1 MYEVNTH
8 KRSEVSKVRYRPDE
22 MCQLRREASL
32 AGMQLAT
39 YIRKLSMLGR
49 ELGAADVIR
58 QMNGL
63 EEQSQEQEQHKT
75 A

>member
-1 MYEVNTH
+1 MYEVNSH

-22 MCQLRREASL
+22 MCQLRREAAM

-63 EEQSQEQEQHKT
+63 DDQEQEQEQHKS

>member
-1 MYEVNTH
+1 MYEFDTH

-22 MCQLRREASL
+22 MCQLRREAAL

-63 EEQSQEQEQHKT
+63 DDLPQESEQHRT

>member
-1 MYEVNTH
+1 MFECESH

-22 MCQLRREASL
+22 MCQLRREAAL

-58 QMNGL
+58 QMNGF
-63 EEQSQEQEQHKT
+63 EEPSQEQEQHKS

>member
-1 MYEVNTH
+1 MFEVNSH

-22 MCQLRREASL
+22 MCQLRREAAL
-32 AGMQLAT
+32 AGLQLAT

-63 EEQSQEQEQHKT
+63 EEQEQEREQHKS

>member
-1 MYEVNTH
+1 MYEFDTH

-22 MCQLRREASL
+22 MCQLRREAAL

-63 EEQSQEQEQHKT
+63 DDLSQEQEQHKT

>member
-1 MYEVNTH
+1 MFECESH

-58 QMNGL
+58 KMNGF
-63 EEQSQEQEQHKT
+63 EAEQPQEQHKS

>member
-1 MYEVNTH
+1 MYEFDTH

-22 MCQLRREASL
+22 MSQLRREAAM

-49 ELGAADVIR
+49 ELGAAEVIR

-63 EEQSQEQEQHKT
+63 DDQLQEQEQHKT